1 MTKEKILSMTNGQHI
16 LYGVICSYLVNE
28 FNYDP
33 TIKDSMKMMELIMEL
48 DSPKNYDSELTPSEG
63 MEEHPENIKYIFDD
77 FWEVNEQYIL
87 ELASENN
94 YNIKELI

>member
-16 LYGVICSYLVNE
+16 LYGMICSILVEE

-33 TIKDSMKMMELIMEL
+33 SVEDSIKMIELIQHL
-48 DSPKNYDSELTPSEG
+48 DSPENYDSELTPSEG
-63 MEEHPENIKYIFDD
+63 IEQSPENCYDIFAE
-77 FWEVNEQYIL
+77 FYVENKTYIL

-94 YNIKELI
+94 DNIKELI

>member
-16 LYGVICSYLVNE
+16 LYGMICSILVEE

-33 TIKDSMKMMELIMEL
+33 SVEDSIKMIELIQHL
-48 DSPKNYDSELTPSEG
+48 DSPENCYDIFAEFYV
-63 MEEHPENIKYIFDD
+63 ENKT
-77 FWEVNEQYIL
+77 YIL

-94 YNIKELI
+94 DNIKELI